1 MKWEMGRDVLRK
13 EKQKMDIM
21 GKNEMILPTFWN
33 FARVL
38 FVVQNNKSWK
48 QDTQLSSLKCLN
60 IRLKNECKDFKEGEK
75 EAKLIY
81 HLLSW

>member
-1 MKWEMGRDVLRK
+1 MYWRK

-48 QDTQLSSLKCLN
+48 QDTKLSSLKCLN
-60 IRLKNECKDFKEGEK
+60 IRLKNECKDFIEGEK